1 MSGGDNMTKAIG
13 DGEKCG
19 GKLRQGT
26 GTCKRPAGAGTD
38 HPGFGQCKLHGGST
52 PGGVKAAAKAEG
64 RWLLGQLIPDRG
76 PVTDPLA
83 ELRQLGALVMQWMRA
98 CESALETLSTYR
110 YESVG
115 GGEQLRAEVA
125 MFERSMDR
133 AATFLA
139 TLAKLGLDE
148 RQVAV
153 SEAKANMLL
162 RALEAGLAEHGITG
176 PQAAAI
182 KQATGRHLRVLKAA

>member
-1 MSGGDNMTKAIG
+1 MTKAITG
-13 DGEKCG
+13 DLCG
-19 GKLRQGT
+19 GKKRQGT
-26 GTCKRPAGAGTD
+26 GTCEQPAGWGTD
-38 HPGFGQCKLHGGST
+38 HAGFGRCKLHGGST
-52 PGGVKAAAKAEG
+52 PTGRAEAATAEG
-64 RWLLGQLIPDRG
+64 RWLLGQLVPDRG

-83 ELRQLGALVMQWMRA
+83 ELRQLGGLVMQWTKA
-98 CESALETLSTYR
+98 CESALETLNTYR
-110 YESVG
+110 YESIG
-115 GGEQLRAEVA
+115 GGEQLRSEVA

-153 SEAKANMLL
+153 SEQKAQMLL

-176 PQAAAI
+176 PQAASI
-182 KQATGRHLRVLKAA
+182 KQATGRHLRLLKAA

>member
-1 MSGGDNMTKAIG
+1 MTKAIA
-13 DGEKCG
+13 DGAKCG
-19 GKLRQGT
+19 GKLRQGG
-26 GTCKRPAGAGTD
+26 GTCTQPAGWGTD
-38 HPGFGQCKLHGGST
+38 HAGFGKCKLHGGRS
-52 PGGVKAAAKAEG
+52 PSGEAAAAKAEG
-64 RWLLGQLIPDRG
+64 RWLLGQLVPDRG

-83 ELRQLGALVMQWMRA
+83 ELRQLGGLVMQWMKA
-98 CESALETLSTYR
+98 CEGALETLSTYR
-110 YESVG
+110 YESIG
-115 GGEQLRAEVA
+115 GGEQLRSEVA

>member
-1 MSGGDNMTKAIG
+1 MTKAVS
-13 DGEKCG
+13 DGAMCG

-38 HPGFGQCKLHGGST
+38 HPGFGNCKLHGGST
-52 PGGVKAAAKAEG
+52 PGGAKAAAKAEG
-64 RWLLGQLIPDRG
+64 RWLLGQLVPDRG
-76 PVTDPLA
+76 PVVDPLA
-83 ELRQLGALVMQWMRA
+83 ELRQVGALVMQWMGA
-98 CESALETLSTYR
+98 CQSALETLRDYR
-110 YESVG
+110 YEAER
-115 GGEQLRAEVA
+115 GGEQLRSEVA

-133 AATFLA
+133 SATFLA

-153 SEAKANMLL
+153 SEAKASMLL

-176 PQAAAI
+176 PQATAI
-182 KQATGRHLRVLKAA
+182 KQATGRHLKVLRAA

>member
-1 MSGGDNMTKAIG
+1 MTKGGAMTKAITG
-13 DGEKCG
+13 DLCG
-19 GKLRQGT
+19 GKKKQGP
-26 GTCKRPAGAGTD
+26 GNCEQPAGWGTD
-38 HPGFGQCKLHGGST
+38 HAGFGRCKLHGGST
-52 PGGVKAAAKAEG
+52 TTGKAAAAEAEG
-64 RWLLGQLIPDRG
+64 RWLLGQMVPDRG

-98 CESALETLSTYR
+98 CESALESLNDYR
-110 YESVG
+110 YEGEHS
-115 GGEQLRAEVA
+115 GEQLRSEVA

-176 PQAAAI
+176 PQATAV
-182 KQATGRHLRVLKAA
+182 KQATGRHLKVLKAA